1 MIRKILVANRGEIAL
16 RIIRACRELDIQSVA
31 AYSEADR
38 ESLPVLLADEDFC
51 IGPASAKLS
60 YLNANAIIQ
69 AAKATGADAI
79 HPGYGFL
86 SENAEFADACRNA
99 GLIFIGPDAEHIRMM
114 GDKAKAR
121 EVMQKAGVPI
131 VPGTEGAVGDLET
144 LKTEAERI
152 GYPLMVKAASGG
164 GGRGMRVVESAEG
177 LEIAWQTARSEAG
190 AAFGDDRVYLERRIV
205 KPRHVEVQILAD
217 THGNVLTLGER
228 DCSLQRRNQKVIEES
243 PCPALSE
250 EQRQGLYKA
259 AADAAKAVRYIGAGT
274 IEFLLDSTGEYYFME
289 MNTRIQVEHPV
300 TEMVTGID
308 LIQAQIKI
316 AGGEALSLGQE
327 DVRIQGHAME
337 CRINAEDPTMQFR
350 PAAGTVEALHLAG
363 GFGVRNDFFIYQD
376 YKVPH
381 CYDSMLGKI
390 IVWGETRSEALNR
403 MKRVLDETIISGL
416 KTNLEFQKCL
426 IELEDFQSGDFNTGT
441 LEASLDELILTM
453 NQKLKGA

>member
-1 MIRKILVANRGEIAL
+1 MIRKILVANRGEIAV
-16 RIIRACRELDIQSVA
+16 RIIRACRELGIQSVA

-60 YLNANAIIQ
+60 YLNSNAIIQ

-259 AADAAKAVRYIGAGT
+259 AADAARAVQYIGAGT
-274 IEFLLDSTGEYYFME
+274 IEFLFDSTGEYYFME

-308 LIQAQIKI
+308 LIQAQIKV

>member
-1 MIRKILVANRGEIAL
+1 MIRKVLIANRGEIAV
-16 RIIRACRELDIQSVA
+16 RIIRACRELGIQSVA

-51 IGPASAKLS
+51 VGPASAKLS
-60 YLNANAIIQ
+60 YLNIHGLIQ
-69 AAKATGADAI
+69 AAKATGADAV

-86 SENAEFADACRNA
+86 SENAAFAQACREA
-99 GLIFIGPDAEHIRMM
+99 GLIFIGPEAEHIRMM

-121 EVMQKAGVPI
+121 EVMMAAGVPV
-131 VPGTEGAVGDLET
+131 VPGTEGAVEDLEA
-144 LKTEAERI
+144 LRAEAARI

-164 GGRGMRVVESAEG
+164 GGRGMRVVEAPED
-177 LEIAWQTARSEAG
+177 LEMAWQTARTEAK
-190 AAFGDDRVYLERRIV
+190 AAFGDDRVYMERRIV

-217 THGNVLTLGER
+217 LYGNVLTLGER

-243 PCPALSE
+243 PCPVLTA
-250 EQRQGLYKA
+250 EQRERLYKA
-259 AADAAKAVRYIGAGT
+259 AADAARAVQYIGAGT
-274 IEFLLDSTGEYYFME
+274 IEFLLDSSGEFFFME

-308 LIQAQIKI
+308 LIQAQIRV
-316 AGGEALSLGQE
+316 AAGEALGLTQE
-327 DVRIQGHAME
+327 EVRIQGHAVE
-337 CRINAEDPTMQFR
+337 CRINAEDPVLNFR
-350 PAAGTVEALHLAG
+350 PAAGTVKALHLAG

-390 IVWGETRSEALNR
+390 IVWGETRAEALSR

-416 KTNLEFQKCL
+416 KTNLEFQKHL
-426 IELEDFQSGDFNTGT
+426 IELEDFQTGEFHTGT
-441 LEASLDELILTM
+441 LEASLEALISNM
-453 NQKLKGA
+453 SQNSKGA

>member
-1 MIRKILVANRGEIAL
+1 MIKKILIANRGEIAV
-16 RIIRACRELDIQSVA
+16 RVIRACRELGIQSVA

-51 IGPASAKLS
+51 IGPASARLS
-60 YLNANAIIQ
+60 YLNANALIQ

-86 SENAEFADACRNA
+86 SENAEFADGCRAA

-121 EVMQKAGVPI
+121 EVMQKAGVPV
-131 VPGTEGAVGDLET
+131 VPGTEGAVDDLET
-144 LKTEAERI
+144 LRAQAERI

-164 GGRGMRVVESAEG
+164 GGRGMRVVDLPEM
-177 LEIAWQTARSEAG
+177 LENAWQTARSEAK

-205 KPRHVEVQILAD
+205 KPRHVEVQIMAD

-243 PCPALSE
+243 PCPALTE

-259 AADAAKAVRYIGAGT
+259 AADAARAVQYIGAGT
-274 IEFLLDSTGEYYFME
+274 IEFLLDSSGEFYFME

-308 LIQAQIKI
+308 LIQTQIRV
-316 AGGEALSLGQE
+316 AGGEALSLRQE
-327 DVRIQGHAME
+327 DVRIQGHAVE
-337 CRINAEDPTMQFR
+337 CRINAEDPAMQFR

-390 IVWGETRSEALNR
+390 IVWGETRAEALNR

-416 KTNLEFQKCL
+416 KTNLEFQKSL
-426 IELEDFQSGDFNTGT
+426 IELEDFQSGEFHTGT
-441 LEASLDELILTM
+441 LEASLDDLILTM